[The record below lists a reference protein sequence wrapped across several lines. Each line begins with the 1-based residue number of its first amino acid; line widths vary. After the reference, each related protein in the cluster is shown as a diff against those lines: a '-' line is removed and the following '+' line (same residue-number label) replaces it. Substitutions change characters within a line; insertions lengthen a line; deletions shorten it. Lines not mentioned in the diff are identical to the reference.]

1 MMGKCPSPQESPG
14 PPATQST
21 SCCPF
26 TPGLLSLH
34 TKDQGMREECSA
46 FGPQPI
52 MGPETYQFRHSQRG
66 SVSFLPLL
74 PFICWSAATK
84 ELASILL
91 SYLRYLS
98 YLKLSKG
105 AFNSFF
111 VPCSLLS
118 EKGALGCR
126 SSALALPQSST
137 LHVQCWGRFY
147 TPGRSSVL
155 PWKKHMKAACLGPE
169 HAESKAS
176 ERLSSP
182 VALRRAQENLFELC
196 WRILLRLPGFLQPF
210 PPQQPAERSLLMLA
224 PPQDINCFLL
234 FGGTGFPASR
244 WPGLNP
250 ASPTNLRLC
259 RGKSCSCLQGEGSPV
274 CLPASAVS
282 LAVVSSQKDRRHWS
296 LLGKKRALPKINE
309 NKLVWVRPSKCLG
322 KTAWLT
328 HFQMS

>member
-1 MMGKCPSPQESPG
+1 MMGKYPSPQESPG

-21 SCCPF
+21 FCCPF

-52 MGPETYQFRHSQRG
+52 TGPETHQFSHSQRG

-74 PFICWSAATK
+74 PCICWSAATK

-118 EKGALGCR
+118 EKEGGSGVPFFSLGIATEVSPAC
-126 SSALALPQSST
+126 A
-137 LHVQCWGRFY
+137 CWGRFY

-155 PWKKHMKAACLGPE
+155 PWKKHTKAAWLGPE

-182 VALRRAQENLFELC
+182 VALRWAQENLFELC

-210 PPQQPAERSLLMLA
+210 PPEQPAERSLLMLA

-250 ASPTNLRLC
+250 ASPTNLRLF

-296 LLGKKRALPKINE
+296 LLGKKEHYLRLM
-309 NKLVWVRPSKCLG
+309 
-322 KTAWLT
+322 KT
-328 HFQMS
+328 S